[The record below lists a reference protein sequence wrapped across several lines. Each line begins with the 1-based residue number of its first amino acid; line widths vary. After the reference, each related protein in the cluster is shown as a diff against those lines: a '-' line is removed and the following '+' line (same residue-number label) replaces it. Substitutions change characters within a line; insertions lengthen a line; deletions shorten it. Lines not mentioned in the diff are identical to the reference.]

1 VVPGV
6 PGLSQYYWASSPNY
20 SLGIFEVVANRVRR
34 LLRVVLVSVFKDG
47 RLILGK
53 VAECQPRV
61 LLLLSLHLVQ
71 CEVLSLLGYYLLPLL
86 ATHLLS
92 HLDPPRLGV
101 VDLGGHEDL
110 RLGLLSSLDL
120 A

>member
-1 VVPGV
+1 M
-6 PGLSQYYWASSPNY
+6 AD
-20 SLGIFEVVANRVRR
+20 RVRR

-47 RLILGK
+47 RLILEQ

-61 LLLLSLHLVQ
+61 LLLLSLHLIQ

-92 HLDPPRLGV
+92 HLNPLRLGV
-101 VDLGGHEDL
+101 VHLGGHEGL
-110 RLGLLSSLDL
+110 RLGLLRG
-120 A
+120 